1 MSDLLVTQYLGADL
15 EMLFKVG
22 GLLGGFCLQFGP
34 SAMATAT
41 AAIFYYFGGTVF
53 KAWEFLSDLFNKEA
67 QQKRLGR
74 LASLQKEH
82 GINFET
88 YVYSCMIFDNMLTT
102 NRFYVSVTKF
112 PFSASEP
119 GHFIQVPESGT
130 PVARYFSSIT
140 NDLAADWFVGH
151 MGMFCAKTNG
161 NHNWLVL
168 RTALFISEA
177 VSTFSELKA

>member
-1 MSDLLVTQYLGADL
+1 
-15 EMLFKVG
+15 
-22 GLLGGFCLQFGP
+22 
-34 SAMATAT
+34 
-41 AAIFYYFGGTVF
+41 
-53 KAWEFLSDLFNKEA
+53 
-67 QQKRLGR
+67 
-74 LASLQKEH
+74 
-82 GINFET
+82 
-88 YVYSCMIFDNMLTT
+88 MIFDNMLTA

-112 PFSASEP
+112 PFSVSEP

-140 NDLAADWFVGH
+140 NDLATDWFSGH

-177 VSTFSELKA
+177 VSTISELKA